1 MSENERIVLTREG
14 YEKLERELHYLETE
28 GRLEAAEQ
36 LSDAGNDTDIAEEET
51 FREAV
56 NQKSMLEARI
66 SQLKRILADAEI
78 VDEDPDP
85 NSASPGDRVVV
96 WDHQE
101 KVEVTFDLLG
111 GAEIAMGR
119 RHGVSVDSPVG
130 KALLDRRVGETV
142 EVETPDGKAKY
153 TIRRLEEIPSE

>member
-1 MSENERIVLTREG
+1 MNENEPIILTRAGFEQ
-14 YEKLERELHYLETE
+14 LQRELADLETR
-28 GRLEAAEQ
+28 GREEAAEN
-36 LSDAGNDTDIAEEET
+36 LFEAADDTDVAEEET
-51 FREAV
+51 FRDAM

-66 SQLKRILADAEI
+66 LQLKQILAMAQV

-101 KVEVTFDLLG
+101 KAEVIFDLLG

-119 RHGVSVDSPVG
+119 RHGVSIDSPVG
-130 KALLDRRVGETV
+130 KALLGKRIGDTI
-142 EVETPDGKAKY
+142 EVQTPDGVARY
-153 TIRRLEEIPSE
+153 TIRRLEQIPG